1 MFKGA
6 KSCVIPAKFAIRAGL
21 VGQAGLFSISA
32 VQFKSRSGSPCTRT
46 RRLARLAG
54 HSKLCGI
61 LCMHATSSTLPP
73 LPRADR
79 VSWDANG
86 AAAEVTCAFDHCS
99 GGHQETGLSLPR
111 FVTAMISQPPPLR
124 VVVVG
129 VVVPRVTRECRWRRR
144 RRRRLCCW
152 LY

>member
-6 KSCVIPAKFAIRAGL
+6 KSCVNPAKSAIRAGL
-21 VGQAGLFSISA
+21 VGQAGGLFSISA
-32 VQFKSRSGSPCTRT
+32 VQFKSRSGCALRT
-46 RRLARLAG
+46 L
-54 HSKLCGI
+54 HSHWPSRAPSRPFQI
-61 LCMHATSSTLPP
+61 MRHSVHACHEFNPP
-73 LPRADR
+73 SLPRADR
-79 VSWDANG
+79 VSWDVNG

-124 VVVVG
+124 VVV
-129 VVVPRVTRECRWRRR
+129 PRVTRECRWRRR